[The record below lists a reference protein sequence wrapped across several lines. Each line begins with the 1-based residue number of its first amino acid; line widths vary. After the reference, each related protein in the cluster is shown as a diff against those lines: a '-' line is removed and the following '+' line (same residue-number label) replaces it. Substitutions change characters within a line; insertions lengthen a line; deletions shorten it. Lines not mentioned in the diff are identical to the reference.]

1 MPLAINPLRPRAV
14 HPLRILYAD
23 DFIELRN
30 FMHTLLTKDGHLI
43 ETVAD
48 GSEAL
53 EWLGRAGPAVDL
65 LITDHHMP
73 NMNGLDLVRHV
84 RRTSFPGKIII
95 FSSELGEA
103 VHDEYRRLGVD
114 LILPKPIFP
123 VTLRRML
130 DELFAPEHCK
140 PADLARSCDL
150 VLA

>member
-1 MPLAINPLRPRAV
+1 MPHAINPVRPRTV

-30 FMHTLLTKDGHLI
+30 FLHTLLTRDGHLV

-48 GSEAL
+48 GREAL
-53 EWLGRAGPAVDL
+53 DWLRLAGPAVDL

-73 NMNGLDLVRHV
+73 NMNGLDLVRWV
-84 RRTSFPGKIII
+84 RRTSFAGKIIV

-130 DELFAPEHCK
+130 DELFAPEHLK
-140 PADLARSCDL
+140 PAALAGSCDL

>member
-1 MPLAINPLRPRAV
+1 MPHAINPLRPQAI

-30 FMHTLLTKDGHLI
+30 FMHTLLTRDGHLV

-48 GSEAL
+48 GHEAL
-53 EWLGRAGPAVDL
+53 DWLERAGPALDL

-73 NMNGLDLVRHV
+73 GMNGLDLVRHV
-84 RRTSFPGKIII
+84 RRTSFAGKIIV

-123 VTLRRML
+123 VTLRRMI
-130 DELFAPEHCK
+130 DQLFTPEQLK
-140 PADLARSCDL
+140 PGSLARSVNL
-150 VLA
+150 VVA